1 MIFYVTGTA
10 KIDFMERVEAE
21 TSDDAV
27 RKVMLMKVVDLTWEA
42 ERINVTDVAE
52 QAEKKP

>member
-1 MIFYVTGTA
+1 MIFFVTGTA
-10 KIDFMERVEAE
+10 KIDFLERVEPE